1 MAIHFIRSIGQV
13 NQLDPLRLSAAALD
27 QLEAHDWPGNVR
39 ELRHAIEHAAILA
52 DGLIDLPQLP
62 KGIRDKGGTSQTNG
76 GENLAAQPFREA
88 KGVVVAEFEQAYLT
102 ALMEW
107 ERGNVT
113 AAARGAGMLRSA
125 LQRLLRKY
133 GLKSADFRRR
143 TPGKSGSATRAPR
156 VD

>member
-1 MAIHFIRSIGQV
+1 MSVDRPDTQTGDFKVLFSESVRDNVGT
-13 NQLDPLRLSAAALD
+13 PAANS
-27 QLEAHDWPGNVR
+27 G
-39 ELRHAIEHAAILA
+39 
-52 DGLIDLPQLP
+52 
-62 KGIRDKGGTSQTNG
+62 K
-76 GENLAAQPFREA
+76 NLAARPFREA
-88 KGVVVAEFEQAYLT
+88 KGVVVAAFEQEYLS

-113 AAARGAGMLRSA
+113 AAAREAGMLRSA

-143 TPGKSGSATRAPR
+143 SPAKTGSATRAPR